1 MPLAYN
7 DRFIDDIRQRA
18 DIVEVV
24 SQYVKLEAKG
34 KNYLGLCPFHQ
45 EKTPSFN
52 VQREKQLYYCFGCGA
67 GGDVF
72 NFLME
77 MENLPF
83 IEAAKILAER
93 YGVPI
98 PDQPMTE
105 ARRKEDEVREQLFE
119 IHEWTAKFY
128 HYLLTQHPT
137 GRQALAYFQGRG
149 FTPGTMEKF
158 RLGYS
163 PHQWT
168 ALYDFLKGKHY
179 SDAILNKSGLLLP
192 RKDQS
197 LYDRFRDRAMFTICN
212 LRGQPIGFG
221 GRVMKAGENPKYLN
235 SPETLLFEKNQNLY
249 ALNFARESF
258 RHTRRAI
265 IMEGYTDVITAH
277 QHGIEN
283 AIASLGTALTENQ
296 ARLLARHV
304 DEVYIS
310 YDADTAGQNATLRG
324 LDILREA
331 GLMVKVVRLPEGK
344 DPDELIRN
352 RGAEAFLES
361 LEHAVSLIDFKLER
375 TLGKFDLA
383 NPDGKVKAV
392 EELLPL
398 FLNIDNA
405 IERDYLIEQMVERIR
420 ISRHA
425 VEEELAYFMEEKSKI
440 KDKPDRKWHTK
451 EEGRKPPRDARVLF
465 EEKFLNAMLR
475 RPDLI
480 GKILNEIRSDAFRT
494 PEYRA
499 IVTGMEQYVQDPA
512 NECRPLQTTNQLID
526 LFTDEATNV
535 DLLRLS
541 FLYQEY
547 EITDIFIHEGLK
559 KLKEYQKAME
569 METILKEINQIKKHG
584 NLTDLNQVLIRYHRM
599 LHRDSGKGGC

>member
-1 MPLAYN
+1 MAYN

-45 EKTPSFN
+45 EKSPSFN

-67 GGDVF
+67 GGDIF

-77 MENLPF
+77 IENIPF
-83 IEAAKILAER
+83 MEAAKILAER

-98 PDQPMTE
+98 PDKPMTD
-105 ARRKEDEVREQLFE
+105 ARRKEDEIREQLFE
-119 IHEWTAKFY
+119 IHEWSAKFY
-128 HYLLTQHPT
+128 HYLLMEHPM
-137 GRQALAYFQGRG
+137 GRQALEYFLGRG
-149 FTPGTMEKF
+149 FTRETLEKF

-163 PHQWT
+163 PNNWT
-168 ALYDFLKGKHY
+168 ALYDFLRGKRY
-179 SDAILNKSGLLLP
+179 SDVVLNKSGLMLP
-192 RKDQS
+192 RKDGS
-197 LYDRFRDRAMFTICN
+197 FYDRFRDRAMFTISN

-221 GRVMKAGENPKYLN
+221 GRVMKTGENPKYLN
-235 SPETLLFEKNQNLY
+235 SPETLLFEKSQNLY
-249 ALNFARESF
+249 ALHFAKESF
-258 RHTRRAI
+258 RYQRRAI

-296 ARLLARHV
+296 ARLLSRYV

-331 GLMVKVVRLPEGK
+331 GLIVKVVRLPEGK

-352 RGAEAFLES
+352 RGAEAFLAS
-361 LEHAVSLIDFKLER
+361 LEHAISLIDFKLER
-375 TLGKFDLA
+375 ILQKYDLE

-405 IERDYLIEQMVERIR
+405 IEKDYLMDQMVQRIR
-420 ISRHA
+420 ISRSA
-425 VEEELAYFMEEKSKI
+425 IEEELAHFTQEKSKN

-451 EEGRKPPRDARVLF
+451 EERNMFPRDPISLF
-465 EEKFLNAMLR
+465 EEKFMNAMLR

-480 GKILNEIRSDAFRT
+480 GRILKVIRPDAFRT
-494 PEYRA
+494 PDYRA
-499 IVTGMEQYVQDPA
+499 IVTEIDRYVQDPA
-512 NECRPLQTTNQLID
+512 NEDRPLETMNHILNLFPDEVMKKD
-526 LFTDEATNV
+526 LMK
-535 DLLRLS
+535 LS
-541 FLYQEY
+541 FLYSEH
-547 EITDIFIHEGLK
+547 EVSDIFIHEGLK

-569 METILKEINQIKKHG
+569 METILKEINHIKKHG
-584 NLTDLNQVLIRYHRM
+584 NLTELNQVLIRYHRM

>member
-1 MPLAYN
+1 MAYN

-24 SQYVKLEAKG
+24 SQYVKLEARG

-67 GGDVF
+67 GGDIF

-77 MENLPF
+77 IENLPF
-83 IEAAKILAER
+83 MEAAKILAER

-98 PDQPMTE
+98 PDKPMTE
-105 ARRKEDEVREQLFE
+105 ARKKEDEIREQLFE
-119 IHEWTAKFY
+119 IHEWSAKFY
-128 HYLLTQHPT
+128 HYLLMEHPMGHNT
-137 GRQALAYFQGRG
+137 LAYFQSRG
-149 FTPGTMEKF
+149 FTKDTMEKF

-163 PHQWT
+163 PHNWT
-168 ALYDFLKGKHY
+168 ALYDFLRGKRY
-179 SDAILNKSGLLLP
+179 SDVVLNKSGLLLP
-192 RKDQS
+192 RKDGS
-197 LYDRFRDRAMFTICN
+197 LYDRFRDRAMFTIFN

-249 ALNFARESF
+249 ALNFAKESM
-258 RHTRRAI
+258 RQTRRAI

-352 RGAEAFLES
+352 RGAETFLVS
-361 LEHAVSLIDFKLER
+361 LEHAISLIDFKLER
-375 TLGKFDLA
+375 TLEKYDLE

-405 IERDYLIEQMVERIR
+405 IEKDYLIDQMVQRIR
-420 ISRHA
+420 ISRGA
-425 VEEELAYFMEEKSKI
+425 VEEELAHFTEEKSKN

-451 EEGRKPPRDARVLF
+451 EEGKKPPHDPAVLF
-465 EEKFLNAMLR
+465 EERFINAMLR

-480 GKILNEIRSDAFRT
+480 GKILTLIRPDAFRT
-494 PEYRA
+494 PDYHA
-499 IVTGMEQYVQDPA
+499 IVTEIDRYVQDPA
-512 NECRPLQTTNQLID
+512 HAGRPLQTTNQVID
-526 LFTDEATNV
+526 IFTDEAKKK
-535 DLLRLS
+535 DLMKLA
-541 FLYQEY
+541 FLYPEY
-547 EITDIFIHEGLK
+547 EVTDIFIHEGLK

-569 METILKEINQIKKHG
+569 METILKEINHIKKHG